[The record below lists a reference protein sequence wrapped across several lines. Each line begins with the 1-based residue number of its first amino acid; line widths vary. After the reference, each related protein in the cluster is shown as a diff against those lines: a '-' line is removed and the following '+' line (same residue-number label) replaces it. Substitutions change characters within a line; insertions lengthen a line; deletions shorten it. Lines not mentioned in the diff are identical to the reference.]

1 MSLATFIHS
10 KRFDAA
16 FLQLSPDLQTRIEA
30 KLFAMAARL
39 DRFSHYQM
47 TGSSHY
53 RLRVGD
59 YRIIYD
65 VDVAARVVHLIAIG
79 NRREVYR

>member
-10 KRFDAA
+10 KRFDAD
-16 FLQLSPDLQTRIEA
+16 FLKLPTDLQTRIEA

-39 DRFSHYQM
+39 DPFPHYQM
-47 TGSSHY
+47 TGSNHY

-59 YRIIYD
+59 YRVIYSLD
-65 VDVAARVVHLIAIG
+65 VSARTVHLIAIG